1 MKITVLNGSPK
12 GDLSVTMQ
20 YVKFIEKKY
29 PQHNLKKINI
39 ASAIKKIE
47 KNGEVFNEI
56 IEEVKTSDGVIWAF
70 PLYYLLVQSGYKRF
84 IELINI
90 RGAENAF
97 KGKYATAL
105 STSIHFFDHTAHNYI
120 HAISDDLDMRY
131 INGFS
136 PEMHDLLKSEGQEG
150 LLVFA
155 ENFFSAITNKLKTPK
170 RFLEIKNS
178 SFKYKSG
185 KVTNKIDSNSK
196 RVVVI
201 SDGGKEDKNLNA
213 MVDRFRGSF
222 TTPPELVN
230 LNDIDIKGGCL
241 GCCRCG
247 YDNTCVYEGKDGYID
262 FYRDKVMG
270 ADILVFAGVVVDRY
284 LSSDWKRFFDRSFF
298 MGHTPTMKNKQVGF
312 VISGPL
318 SQVPNITE
326 IFNGFMEC
334 ESANIAGFITD
345 ECEDS
350 NDIDAHLDSLA
361 EHLVRFAKADYVSP
375 ATFLGVGGRKI
386 FRDDIW
392 GKLRF
397 PFVADHK
404 YYKKHGY
411 FDFPH
416 KKDWA
421 GRIKSKV
428 LVLLTKIPQIR
439 KEIYINKIKDEMVKP
454 FMKVVEKADGPA
466 SSK

>member
-47 KNGEVFNEI
+47 KSEEAFNEI

-90 RGAENAF
+90 RGAEGAF
-97 KGKYATAL
+97 KDKYATAL

-120 HAISDDLDMRY
+120 NAISDDLNMRY

-150 LLVFA
+150 LLVFT
-155 ENFFSAITNKLKTPK
+155 ENFFSAITNELKTPK
-170 RFLEIKNS
+170 KFLKIKKS
-178 SFKYKSG
+178 SFKYKAG
-185 KVTNKIDSNSK
+185 KATNKIDSNSK

-201 SDGGKEDKNLNA
+201 TDGGKDDKNLNA

-222 TTPPELVN
+222 ITPPELVN
-230 LNDIDIKGGCL
+230 INNIDIKGGCL

-270 ADILVFAGVVVDRY
+270 ADILVFAGAIVDRY
-284 LSSDWKRFFDRSFF
+284 LSSDWKRFYDRSFF
-298 MGHTPTMKNKQVGF
+298 MNHSPTMGNKQVGF
-312 VISGPL
+312 IISGPL
-318 SQVPNITE
+318 SQVPNLTE
-326 IFNGFMEC
+326 IFKGYMEGQ
-334 ESANIAGFITD
+334 SANVVDFITD

-350 NDIDAHLDSLA
+350 RDIDAHLDFLA
-361 EHLVRFAKADYVSP
+361 ERLVSFAKADYVSP

-386 FRDDIW
+386 FRDDVW

-411 FDFPH
+411 YDFPQ

-421 GRIKSKV
+421 RRIKSKV
-428 LVLLTKIPQIR
+428 LILLTKIPQMR
-439 KEIYINKIKDEMVKP
+439 KEIYVNKIKDEMIKP
-454 FMKVVEKADGPA
+454 FVKVLEKADGPA
-466 SSK
+466 S